1 MVLRICNLEPIL
13 NADPMSAISAS
24 SIRLLHPG
32 KPPDNTVN
40 LSFGGVTSPSLET
53 IEPPSSGESFSIDG
67 FLSQVRVVLH
77 DGDGLL
83 PNGHYYTA

>member
-13 NADPMSAISAS
+13 NADPLSAISAS
-24 SIRLLHPG
+24 STMPHPG

-77 DGDGLL
+77 DRDGLL
-83 PNGHYYTA
+83 PNGHYCTA